1 MLRPKAFSL
10 HSAQLIVAIAIYL
23 LTHSSAFVLHP
34 PIRARTTAMADSTPN
49 KALIA
54 SATIAAGA
62 AVAAVAMSK
71 SKQED
76 RAAFEAAKKTTIA
89 QDVTPESFPDLP
101 SMTAFGTFENA
112 DGVTIHTLSVKAQTP
127 KPVATVLWIHGVGE
141 HCHRSGYGRLYQAL
155 SKAGVDVYSC
165 DHQGHGLSGGE
176 RAYVERYASFI
187 DDLELYVRSI
197 AKGSPSGT
205 IPNLFICGQSM
216 GANLAAHLALRLAD
230 ADISVAGLFFSSPMF
245 GVDMDIVLKVQDFFG
260 SVLDKVVPK
269 AKLVDAVRAEDMSRD
284 PKEVEQYLA
293 DPLIQHG
300 NMKVHLALQLKWG
313 IETLKKTRDG
323 ISAPVLLMHG
333 SDDKTTSL
341 PSALDFFDNIATPQ
355 EKKRLIRLVN
365 MKHEVLNEFGK
376 EAVVDLVV
384 DFVTKLKLPDGDKPR
399 SEGSDIEGVIEMD
412 LTPPSE

>member
-1 MLRPKAFSL
+1 MPS
-10 HSAQLIVAIAIYL
+10 HSALIIIALAICYL
-23 LTHSSAFVLHP
+23 LTHSSAFLLSP

-76 RAAFEAAKKTTIA
+76 RAAVEAAKKTTIA

-101 SMTAFGTFENA
+101 ITTTFGSFENA
-112 DGVTIHTLSVKAQTP
+112 EGVTIHTLSVKASTP

-176 RAYVERYASFI
+176 RAYVERYASFL
-187 DDLELYVRSI
+187 DDLEQYVRSI
-197 AKGSPSGT
+197 AEGSPSGT

-230 ADISVAGLFFSSPMF
+230 AGINVDGLFFSSPMF

-293 DPLIQHG
+293 DPLIHHG

-313 IETLKKTRDG
+313 IETLKKTREG

-341 PSALDFFDNIATPQ
+341 PSALDFFDNITTPR
-355 EKKRLIRLVN
+355 ENKRMIRLVG
-365 MKHEVLNEFGK
+365 MKHEVFNEFGK

-412 LTPPSE
+412 LTPPLE

>member
-1 MLRPKAFSL
+1 MPS
-10 HSAQLIVAIAIYL
+10 HSALIIIALAICYL
-23 LTHSSAFVLHP
+23 LLHSSAFLPSP
-34 PIRARTTAMADSTPN
+34 PIRARTTTMVDSTPN

-54 SATIAAGA
+54 SVTIAAGA

-76 RAAFEAAKKTTIA
+76 RAAVEAAKKTTIA
-89 QDVTPESFPDLP
+89 QEVTPDSFPDLP
-101 SMTAFGTFENA
+101 STTTFGSFENA
-112 DGVTIHTLSVKAQTP
+112 DGVTIHTLSVKASTP

-187 DDLELYVRSI
+187 DDLEQYVRSI
-197 AKGSPSGT
+197 AEGSPSGT

-216 GANLAAHLALRLAD
+216 GANLAAHLALRLAE
-230 ADISVAGLFFSSPMF
+230 ASTPVAELSGLFFSSPMF
-245 GVDMDIVLKVQDFFG
+245 GVDMDITLKVQDFFG

-313 IETLKKTRDG
+313 IETLKKSRDG

-341 PSALDFFDNIATPQ
+341 SSALDFFDNIAT
-355 EKKRLIRLVN
+355 EKKRMIRLVG
-365 MKHEVLNEFGK
+365 MKHEVFNELGK

>member
-1 MLRPKAFSL
+1 M
-10 HSAQLIVAIAIYL
+10 V
-23 LTHSSAFVLHP
+23 
-34 PIRARTTAMADSTPN
+34 DSTPN
-49 KALIA
+49 KALIVT
-54 SATIAAGA
+54 SVTIAAGA

-76 RAAFEAAKKTTIA
+76 RAAVEAAKKTTIA
-89 QDVTPESFPDLP
+89 QEVTPESFPDLP
-101 SMTAFGTFENA
+101 STTTFGSFENA
-112 DGVTIHTLSVKAQTP
+112 DGVTIHTLSVKASTP

-141 HCHRSGYGRLYQAL
+141 HCHRSGYGRLYHAL
-155 SKAGVDVYSC
+155 SKAGVEVYSC

-197 AKGSPSGT
+197 AEGSPSGT

-216 GANLAAHLALRLAD
+216 GANLAAHLALRLDEA
-230 ADISVAGLFFSSPMF
+230 STPVAELSGLFFSSPMF
-245 GVDMDIVLKVQDFFG
+245 GVDMDITLKVQDFFG

-341 PSALDFFDNIATPQ
+341 SSALDFFDNIST
-355 EKKRLIRLVN
+355 EKKRMIRLVG
-365 MKHEVLNEFGK
+365 MKHEVFNELGK

-399 SEGSDIEGVIEMD
+399 SEGSNIEGVIEMD

>member
-1 MLRPKAFSL
+1 MQMPSHLA
-10 HSAQLIVAIAIYL
+10 LIIALAICYL
-23 LTHSSAFVLHP
+23 LTHSSAFVLCP

-62 AVAAVAMSK
+62 AVAMSK
-71 SKQED
+71 SRQED
-76 RAAFEAAKKTTIA
+76 RAAVEAAKKTTIA

-101 SMTAFGTFENA
+101 STTTFGSFENA
-112 DGVTIHTLSVKAQTP
+112 EGVTIHTLSVKASIL

-176 RAYVERYASFI
+176 RAYVERYASFL
-187 DDLELYVRSI
+187 DDLEQYGRSI
-197 AKGSPSGT
+197 AEGSPSGT
-205 IPNLFICGQSM
+205 AIPNLFICGQSM
-216 GANLAAHLALRLAD
+216 GANLAAHLALRLAE
-230 ADISVAGLFFSSPMF
+230 AGITVAGLFFSSPMF

-313 IETLKKTRDG
+313 IETLKKTREG

-341 PSALDFFDNIATPQ
+341 PSALDFFDNITTPQ
-355 EKKRLIRLVN
+355 KKKRMIRLVG
-365 MKHEVLNEFGK
+365 MKHEVFNEFGK

>member
-1 MLRPKAFSL
+1 MPSHR
-10 HSAQLIVAIAIYL
+10 SALIVAIAIYL
-23 LTHSSAFVLHP
+23 LTHSSAFVSSPLTSH
-34 PIRARTTAMADSTPN
+34 RTSTMADSTPN

-76 RAAFEAAKKTTIA
+76 RAAVEAAKKTTIA

-101 SMTAFGTFENA
+101 STTTFGSFENA
-112 DGVTIHTLSVKAQTP
+112 DGVTIHTLSVKASAP

-187 DDLELYVRSI
+187 DDLEMYVRSI
-197 AKGSPSGT
+197 TEESSSGT

-216 GANLAAHLALRLAD
+216 GANLAAHLALRLAG
-230 ADISVAGLFFSSPMF
+230 AGVSVAGLLFTSPMF

-284 PKEVEQYLA
+284 PKEVEKYLA

-341 PSALDFFDNIATPQ
+341 TSALDFFDNIATPQ
-355 EKKRLIRLVN
+355 DKKRMIRLVG
-365 MKHEVLNEFGK
+365 MKHEVFNEFGK
-376 EAVVDLVV
+376 EAVVGLVV

-399 SEGSDIEGVIEMD
+399 SEGSNIEGVIELD
-412 LTPPSE
+412 LTPPST